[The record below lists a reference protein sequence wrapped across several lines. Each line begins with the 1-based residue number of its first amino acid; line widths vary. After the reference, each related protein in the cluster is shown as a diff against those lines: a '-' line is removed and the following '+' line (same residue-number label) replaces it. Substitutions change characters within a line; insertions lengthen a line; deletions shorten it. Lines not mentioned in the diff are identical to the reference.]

1 MDHPAGQDQALNAQ
15 YLHVS
20 VKLRLAAWNRPK
32 SRVKGDWWLTKFMSL
47 FFRISIYRTTG
58 PVEAGQ
64 NQYVWPELV
73 PRFACPLGELLTA
86 QPKFPQVP
94 YQPPL
99 NLHSQPMKRYDRIS
113 AHAQEAFLTS
123 LYPPPVLNQPETL
136 LLKLWPLNIQLV
148 SWRGRMDLSPS
159 SVSFLSHLAITLSL
173 YKNQVL
179 QCLAFSSTWAN
190 GPSSVR

>member
-1 MDHPAGQDQALNAQ
+1 MTNKIYEFVFQDIYLQDHRA
-15 YLHVS
+15 S
-20 VKLRLAAWNRPK
+20 W
-32 SRVKGDWWLTKFMSL
+32 S
-47 FFRISIYRTTG
+47 
-58 PVEAGQ
+58 
-64 NQYVWPELV
+64 WPESICLTGTCTK
-73 PRFACPLGELLTA
+73 FACPLGELLTA
-86 QPKFPQVP
+86 QPKFPHVP

-136 LLKLWPLNIQLV
+136 LLKLRPLNIQLV
-148 SWRGRMDLSPS
+148 SGRGRMDLSPS